1 MPEPRL
7 RAVCLA
13 ALILVPVGC
22 AWISGSRAK
31 GEWHPARGEPVPVT
45 LRFDSDGRGG
55 GRVETTLGEDGERY
69 QGLYLVV
76 SPETPVYR
84 VQPLIQSWH
93 SVWRT
98 GKHSLEPDPWL
109 DGSGGAMTFI
119 RRYDGHV
126 VAELSSGARVMRCRF
141 ELSRPGW
148 GPRGGGPGE
157 CQLSDGSEIRAE
169 L

>member
-55 GRVETTLGEDGERY
+55 GRVETTLG
-69 QGLYLVV
+69 
-76 SPETPVYR
+76 YR